1 MDSYPIPRIDDLF
14 TKLTGGKSFSKLDLS
29 QAYLQVELDEEL
41 KKLAVINTHRGL
53 FKYNRL
59 PFGLSSALGIFQHA
73 MESLLR
79 DIPSVAVYLGDI
91 LITGAT
97 DAEHLQT
104 LDKVLDRLK
113 NNGLGLNQSK
123 CVFMAPSVIYL
134 GHRIDQFGLHPTDE
148 KVRAIRDAPRPTNV
162 SELKAY
168 LGLLTYYSRF
178 LPNLANNL
186 LTLKSQKSVK
196 INGDGLT

>member
-73 MESLLR
+73 MELLH
-79 DIPSVAVYLGDI
+79 DSTTVAVYLGASLSQELLKLSI
-91 LITGAT
+91 YR
-97 DAEHLQT
+97 HLT
-104 LDKVLDRLK
+104 RCWMLE
-113 NNGLGLNQSK
+113 NWINQSK
-123 CVFMAPSVIYL
+123 VFMAPSVML
-134 GHRIDQFGLHPTDE
+134 SGPQD
-148 KVRAIRDAPRPTNV
+148 
-162 SELKAY
+162 
-168 LGLLTYYSRF
+168 
-178 LPNLANNL
+178 
-186 LTLKSQKSVK
+186 
-196 INGDGLT
+196 

>member
-162 SELKAY
+162 SELFMPY
-168 LGLLTYYSRF
+168 T
-178 LPNLANNL
+178 
-186 LTLKSQKSVK
+186 
-196 INGDGLT
+196 